1 MHIPSSFLGQCT
13 NLQELELIFPDS
25 RKSEKTQ
32 SLEHAILPQLKILKC
47 KTNGSVVEDIIKFL
61 NRNGR
66 SLEEISFDGTI
77 FVSSGDSLNVAVFES
92 CPNVKSLSTRL
103 YHYEVSD
110 LKRILK
116 GCRQLERIK
125 VHCGGRLLDE
135 RELLNMIVEFSP
147 ETFCELKIFYEGYVT
162 SSCLEGS
169 EPFFIR
175 WADRVPLK
183 SLSLIIVR
191 GFGSF
196 PLRVKEE
203 DMEVIE
209 NFKSLG
215 VIRNFEIVNQ
225 WIK

>member
-1 MHIPSSFLGQCT
+1 LT
-13 NLQELELIFPDS
+13 L
-25 RKSEKTQ
+25 R
-32 SLEHAILPQLKILKC
+32 
-47 KTNGSVVEDIIKFL
+47 DIIKFL

-66 SLEEISFDGTI
+66 SLEEISFDGDDFI
-77 FVSSGDSLNVAVFES
+77 SSIVPLNVAVFKS
-92 CPNVKSLSTRL
+92 CPNLKSLSTRL
-103 YHYEVSD
+103 ND
-110 LKRILK
+110 LDLERILK

-175 WADRVPLK
+175 WAHRVPLK

-191 GFGSF
+191 GFGSL

-203 DMEVIE
+203 DMKVIE